1 MALTVGTD
9 TYASLADIQA
19 WNTARGYNGTI
30 TEADVLRAM
39 DYIESLPWA
48 YSRYH
53 DRFDPTMVVYT
64 STALWWDNNPPS
76 GVLNALRLAS
86 RMENETPGILMP
98 KTEQRV
104 SREKVDV
111 IEIQYEPGGK
121 KQMFPALL
129 RYIRDYITSGSI
141 INVRLA

>member
-19 WNTARGYNGTI
+19 WNTARGYTGTI

-48 YSRYH
+48 YSRHY
-53 DRFDPTMVVYT
+53 DRFDPTMTYD
-64 STALWWDNNPPS
+64 STDLWWDDDPPD
-76 GVLNALRLAS
+76 GVLKALKLAA
-86 RMENETPGILMP
+86 RMENENPGILMP
-98 KTEQRV
+98 ETHQRV
-104 SREKVDV
+104 SKEKVDV
-111 IEIQYEPGGK
+111 IEIEYESGGK
-121 KQMFPALL
+121 QQMFPALL
-129 RYIRDYITSGSI
+129 RYLRDYITSGSI

>member
-19 WNTARGYNGTI
+19 WNAARGYTGTI

-48 YSRYH
+48 YSRYY
-53 DRFDPTMVVYT
+53 DQYDPTIAYA
-64 STALWWDNNPPS
+64 STDLWWDDNPPD
-76 GVLNALRLAS
+76 GVVKALKHAS
-86 RMENETPGILMP
+86 RMENESPGVLMP
-98 KTEQRV
+98 QTQQRV
-104 SREKVDV
+104 SKEKVDV
-111 IEIQYEPGGK
+111 IEIEYEPGGNV
-121 KQMFPALL
+121 QMFPALL
-129 RYIRDYITSGSI
+129 RYLRDYITSGSV